1 MREVPVSARGRK
13 KKDAPATEVAEFEF
27 YPTPREAIETLIASP
42 WLKLPGGTWLDP
54 CAGTGRIP
62 SVVNSLRSDVAWT
75 MVEIDARHEPTLT
88 AIARDVDAL
97 HIENF
102 LAIAPGSAAADV
114 LIMNPPFSHAL
125 DFVMHGM
132 SMAPTVIMLQRLNWL
147 GPARA
152 EWLRRNQ
159 PDVYVLPKR
168 PSFTADGS
176 TDATEYA
183 WFVWGEWGDHGDGR
197 SFGRIAML
205 DGAPLQPSL
214 FGGAS

>member
-1 MREVPVSARGRK
+1 MVDPELLTGAQAAAAVE
-13 KKDAPATEVAEFEF
+13 DLATAEK
-27 YPTPREAIETLIASP
+27 AIAST
-42 WLKLPGGTWLDP
+42 LMFT
-54 CAGTGRIP
+54 A
-62 SVVNSLRSDVAWT
+62 LRA
-75 MVEIDARHEPTLT
+75 

-114 LIMNPPFSHAL
+114 MIMNPPFSHAL
-125 DFVMHGM
+125 DFVIHGM

-183 WFVWGEWGDHGDGR
+183 WFVWGEWGSHSDGR
-197 SFGRIAML
+197 SFGRVAML

-214 FGGAS
+214 FGAG